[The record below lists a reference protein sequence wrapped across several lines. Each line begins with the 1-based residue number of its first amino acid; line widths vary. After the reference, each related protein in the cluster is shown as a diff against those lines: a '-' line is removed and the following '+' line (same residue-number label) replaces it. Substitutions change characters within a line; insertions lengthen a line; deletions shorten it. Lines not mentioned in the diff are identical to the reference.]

1 MASEPSS
8 SQSAQKQDKS
18 PEAAQKQDKG
28 PEAAQKQ
35 DKSPEAAQK
44 QEKGPEAAQKR
55 DKKEG
60 LLTHIV
66 NIYRLVIKELRSI
79 RADPMML
86 VLVVYTFTVAVYT
99 VATGAST
106 EATDLTVGVVDEDNS
121 DLSHRLVDAL
131 NPPLFKRPVLISADE
146 IDANMNDGRLI
157 FVLEIPPSFESKL
170 LAGRDPSLQINV
182 DATAMAKAGNGAVY
196 LQTIIAQ
203 EIAKFQAGREG
214 ATSQPA
220 NVVIR
225 AKFNPDMY
233 AYWFSSVM
241 QIVNN
246 ITMLAVIL
254 TGAALIRER
263 EQGTVE
269 HLLVM
274 PVVPAE
280 IMLSKIIANGLV
292 ILIAAGLSLA
302 LVVQWLLKVP
312 IAGSLALFLAGATL
326 YALTVAA
333 LGILLGTIA
342 TTMGQFAL
350 LAAPVLLVMQ
360 LLSGGATP
368 MESMPVWLQ
377 HVMRIISPTPH
388 FVAFSQAVLYR
399 GADLSIVW
407 PELVAMAVI
416 GSIYFAFA
424 LSRFRRVIFG
434 D

>member
-18 PEAAQKQDKG
+18 PEAAQKQD
-28 PEAAQKQ
+28 
-35 DKSPEAAQK
+35 
-44 QEKGPEAAQKR
+44 KGPEAAQKR

-274 PVVPAE
+274 PVVPPE

-312 IAGSLALFLAGATL
+312 IAGSLTLFLAGATL

-407 PELVAMAVI
+407 PDLVAMAVI

-424 LSRFRRVIFG
+424 LRRFRRVIFG
-434 D
+434 A

>member
-18 PEAAQKQDKG
+18 PEAAQKQD
-28 PEAAQKQ
+28 
-35 DKSPEAAQK
+35 
-44 QEKGPEAAQKR
+44 KGPEAAQKR

-312 IAGSLALFLAGATL
+312 IAGSLTLFLAGATL

-377 HVMRIISPTPH
+377 HVMRVISPTPH

>member
-18 PEAAQKQDKG
+18 PEAAQKQD
-28 PEAAQKQ
+28 
-35 DKSPEAAQK
+35 
-44 QEKGPEAAQKR
+44 KGPEAAQKR

-274 PVVPAE
+274 PVVAPE

-302 LVVQWLLKVP
+302 FVVQWLLKVP

-407 PELVAMAVI
+407 PDLVAMAVI
-416 GSIYFAFA
+416 GSVYFAFA
-424 LSRFRRVIFG
+424 LHRFRRVIFG
-434 D
+434 T

>member
-1 MASEPSS
+1 MATEPSS
-8 SQSAQKQDKS
+8 TQSAHKQDR
-18 PEAAQKQDKG
+18 G
-28 PEAAQKQ
+28 PEAAQK
-35 DKSPEAAQK
+35 PN
-44 QEKGPEAAQKR
+44 
-55 DKKEG
+55 KKEG

-66 NIYRLVIKELRSI
+66 NVYRLVIKELRSI

-203 EIAKFQAGREG
+203 EIAKFQVGSEG
-214 ATSQPA
+214 ALNQPA

-274 PVVPAE
+274 PVVPPE

-302 LVVQWLLKVP
+302 FVVQWLLKVP
-312 IAGSLALFLAGATL
+312 IAGSLVLFITGATL

-377 HVMRIISPTPH
+377 HVMRVISPTPH

-407 PELVAMAVI
+407 PDLVAMAVI

-434 D
+434 A